1 MLGIYPFGAFEVGTA
16 GGNDGLCSNL
26 LGLQLWIFCLADM
39 TDLKQKQ
46 QLAEKH
52 YVFRFCPQ
60 ICTSN

>member
-1 MLGIYPFGAFEVGTA
+1 MPGICPFRAFGVGEA

-26 LGLQLWIFCLADM
+26 LGLKLWIVGLADM
-39 TDLKQKQ
+39 TELKQKQ

-60 ICTSN
+60 ICASN